1 MNDTNNIGKILL
13 CEHAYGVRKLI
24 CIYMVV
30 INYNNGH
37 PYVNQ
42 NWHNNSLCI
51 LLITLTI
58 IMDSEDNK

>member
-30 INYNNGH
+30 INYNNEH
-37 PYVNQ
+37 PYINQ
-42 NWHNNSLCI
+42 N
-51 LLITLTI
+51 
-58 IMDSEDNK
+58 